1 MTGAAGLIYQVV
13 WFRVLMRVFG
23 STVYATSTLVASFMA
38 GLALGAWLF
47 GRIIDRRRAPLVW
60 YAGLEFAIAGAV
72 FGTLVTGI
80 VLIGTFGENASVG
93 CAVALNII
101 FYEDPVLRADMLEWD
116 DLVDSA
122 ESLLGLYAADA
133 NRLASISEGYPII
146 TDNYPWVE
154 FPRFRYI
161 AGGQRRF
168 KKKYFVAVRDPIAP
182 VLVTE

>member
-1 MTGAAGLIYQVV
+1 M
-13 WFRVLMRVFG
+13 
-23 STVYATSTLVASFMA
+23 
-38 GLALGAWLF
+38 
-47 GRIIDRRRAPLVW
+47 
-60 YAGLEFAIAGAV
+60 
-72 FGTLVTGI
+72 
-80 VLIGTFGENASVG
+80 G

-154 FPRFRYI
+154 FPFFRYI

-168 KKKYFVAVRDPIAP
+168 KKKHFVAVRDPIAP